1 MGLYCEAVRQ
11 CICHWNKRWPRLLIR
26 KKKKYVLVFFGQQI
40 IAKTMREGE
49 RAVNRYPSFSH
60 DVFLTKYCS
69 CSKNAC
75 CGIQPHLLSSWQP
88 RVLPINHKG
97 KGHEIAAIHSQTP
110 NGLVCPPRSTCT
122 SPGHSRVLWWSVEIY
137 CFVSTW
143 PWPLHFFGHWFLMSP
158 GTPFNDLERGSM
170 NVLLSIKCRF
180 MDKEI

>member
-1 MGLYCEAVRQ
+1 MGLDCEAV
-11 CICHWNKRWPRLLIR
+11 N
-26 KKKKYVLVFFGQQI
+26 VFVTEISAGHDYSSTKNFFKNTWYIFGIFLDSRSLQ
-40 IAKTMREGE
+40 REQG
-49 RAVNRYPSFSH
+49 S

-75 CGIQPHLLSSWQP
+75 CGIKPHLLSSWQP

-110 NGLVCPPRSTCT
+110 YRLVCPLRSSCT
-122 SPGHSRVLWWSVEIY
+122 NPSRSIHSRVLWWSVEIY

-143 PWPLHFFGHWFLMSP
+143 PWPLHFFGHRFLMFP
-158 GTPFNDLERGSM
+158 RTPFNDLERGSM